1 MRDLE
6 HQFEPPMR
14 WLISRYTHVP
24 LAAASVVVLVVVITW
39 LLNRKSALDRE
50 NDRVVKTLVEG
61 ARDKY
66 KDLRPLH

>member
-1 MRDLE
+1 MSDILY
-6 HQFEPPMR
+6 FVYF
-14 WLISRYTHVP
+14 WATHHPIAV
-24 LAAASVVVLVVVITW
+24 AIGVVSFVVLTW

-50 NDRVVKTLVEG
+50 NERVVKTLVEG